1 MSKHESIRAEILKL
15 TGEYY
20 KAKYQN
26 EEKTINYIPYSGRVF
41 DNKELENLV
50 DSSLDFWLTAGK
62 NADLFEKE
70 YAKRMDQKY
79 CLLVNSGSSANLIAL
94 SSLTSPKLGD
104 RRLIKGDEVI
114 SVAAGFP
121 TTIAPIIQ
129 NGLVPVFLDVEMG
142 TYNVDISQLE
152 NAISPKTKA
161 IFIAHTLG
169 NPFDVEKVM
178 EFANKHNL
186 WVIEDCC
193 DAVGATVNGKK
204 VGTFGHI
211 ATVSYYPAHHM
222 TMGEGGAVLTNL
234 SKLFV
239 IARSFRD
246 WGRDCW
252 CEPGKDNTCG
262 KRFAGNHGNLPYG
275 YDHKYVYSHLGYNM
289 KITDMQAAIGLAQ
302 LDKLDDFIAARR
314 RNYDTLLSFF
324 KRYEDYFILP
334 KVLEKHN
341 PSWFGFPL
349 TVRENDLFDRNR
361 IVNYLEDNKIGTR
374 LLFAGN
380 MTKQPAFAG
389 ITFRQIGEMVN
400 TDNVMKSTFMIGVF
414 PGIANREIEKIQ
426 LVFSDFFKSLET
438 PK

>member
-1 MSKHESIRAEILKL
+1 
-15 TGEYY
+15 
-20 KAKYQN
+20 
-26 EEKTINYIPYSGRVF
+26 
-41 DNKELENLV
+41 
-50 DSSLDFWLTAGK
+50 
-62 NADLFEKE
+62 
-70 YAKRMDQKY
+70 
-79 CLLVNSGSSANLIAL
+79 
-94 SSLTSPKLGD
+94 
-104 RRLIKGDEVI
+104 
-114 SVAAGFP
+114 
-121 TTIAPIIQ
+121 
-129 NGLVPVFLDVEMG
+129 MG
-142 TYNVDISQLE
+142 TYNIDTNQLE

-169 NPFDVEKVM
+169 NPFDVDKVM

-262 KRFAGNHGNLPYG
+262 KRFTGNHGNLPYG

-302 LDKLDDFIAARR
+302 LDKLDSFISARR
-314 RNYDTLLSFF
+314 RNFDELFSFF
-324 KRYEDYFILP
+324 KQYENYFILP
-334 KVLEKHN
+334 KVLENHN

-349 TVRENDLFDRNR
+349 TVKENDLFDRNR
-361 IVNYLEDNKIGTR
+361 IVTYLEDNKIGTR

-380 MTKQPAFAG
+380 MTKQPAFEG
-389 ITFRQIGEMVN
+389 VTFRQIGEMVN

-414 PGIANREIEKIQ
+414 PGISKKEIEKIFW
-426 LVFSDFFKSLET
+426 VFNEFFKSIET
-438 PK
+438 QK